1 MLAIFLMGFSLLAQ
15 VSHAESVSPS
25 CKQCMELSPVSQSQC
40 ASCSEFIQEVMLSSN
55 QDRLSRMMDSLR
67 KISEKRCAKAG
78 LDSKACQ
85 IYYGLCDGDN
95 ASACDS
101 KLMTKLVDHES
112 NKHAFINAKIA

>member
-1 MLAIFLMGFSLLAQ
+1 M
-15 VSHAESVSPS
+15 
-25 CKQCMELSPVSQSQC
+25 QSQC
-40 ASCSEFIQEVMLSSN
+40 AFALSLSGSYAFFN

-67 KISEKRCAKAG
+67 KISEKRCTKAG

-112 NKHAFINAKIA
+112 NKHALINAKIA